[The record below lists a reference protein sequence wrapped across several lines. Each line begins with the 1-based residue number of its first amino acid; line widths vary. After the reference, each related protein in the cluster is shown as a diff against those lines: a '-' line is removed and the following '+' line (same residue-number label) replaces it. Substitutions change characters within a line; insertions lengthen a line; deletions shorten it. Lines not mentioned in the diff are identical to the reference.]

1 MAGEPSRK
9 LPLVHPFWDITDIK
23 MHDHADQQQQNVRIR
38 WVVGNLPHSLEAKQS
53 LSKYLS
59 VIYIEL
65 VLVTIQPA
73 FSKFIPSAP

>member
-1 MAGEPSRK
+1 
-9 LPLVHPFWDITDIK
+9 

-65 VLVTIQPA
+65 VSVAIQPA